1 LGNAWRRG
9 PQIWKSLASMRK
21 GLAGG
26 FTPSS
31 ARRARPRDPTG
42 C

>member
-1 LGNAWRRG
+1 
-9 PQIWKSLASMRK
+9 LASMRK